1 MVHFNVRNGSQLFTL
16 FSLISCLLVVTSA
29 CSWFSKKSEPQLI
42 IINVLSEED
51 FQDCHIKGSIHVSF
65 DDIEE
70 KIKTFDKQNSYV
82 IYCADYACMASGY
95 VAKLMQDKGFE
106 HVWEY
111 AGGMNDWFNKGL
123 PVEGPC
129 KKAYLHAENIKLDDE
144 DASHGVQIL
153 TAEQLQDKIKEFENK
168 KA

>member
-1 MVHFNVRNGSQLFTL
+1 MVHFNLINSMQKFAV

-29 CSWFSKKSEPQLI
+29 CSWFSKKTEPQLV
-42 IINVLSEED
+42 IINVLSLED
-51 FQDCHIKGSIHVSF
+51 YEDCHITGSIHVSF
-65 DDIEE
+65 DDIEDT
-70 KIKTFDKQNSYV
+70 IKSFDKQNSYV

-95 VAKLMQDKGFE
+95 VAKLMQEQGFE

-129 KKAYLHAENIKLDDE
+129 KKAYLHAENVKLDDE
-144 DASHGVQIL
+144 DADHGVQTL
-153 TAEQLQDKIKEFENK
+153 TAEQLHDKIKEFETK
-168 KA
+168 K